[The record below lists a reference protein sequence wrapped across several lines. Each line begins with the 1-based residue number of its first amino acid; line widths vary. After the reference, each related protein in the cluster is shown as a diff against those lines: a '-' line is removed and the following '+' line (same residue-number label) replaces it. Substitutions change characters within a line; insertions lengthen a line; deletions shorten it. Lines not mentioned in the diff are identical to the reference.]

1 MFEKP
6 VFKII
11 VCVIFLF
18 AGIIDGTAN
27 DYPGD
32 LLHPGVG
39 QLTINQIGLSVVDFE
54 EMQAIKNRI
63 EQKDKEVLI
72 WYNKLIENAND
83 ELSKEPYSVTNK
95 TGVPPSGSKHDY
107 MTIAPY
113 FWPNPDTPDGLPY
126 IRKDGEVNPEARN
139 NFTDFKEKDRF
150 FGAVDVLGKAFYYT
164 GEKIYAGKAISLI
177 RAWFL
182 DPATA
187 MNPNLNF
194 GQGIP
199 GEIEGR
205 PFGIIEFGGIRS
217 VLAALELL
225 KWGDALDAD
234 TDKGVNS
241 WLIDYLHWLQTSNLG
256 KKEATRSNNHGTT
269 YDVQLCNILLY
280 LGETEQIRNH
290 LEKTTKSRIRSH
302 IEPDGRQP
310 HELARTKS
318 FSYSVTNLSA
328 FTKLA
333 AMGKKVGVDLW
344 NYASDDGRGL
354 KKAYEFLINFVV
366 SDKEWEYQQIT
377 SLEEQKSRFVN
388 LLEYAGKEFGEDNYL
403 EIASN
408 YTRKTT
414 ESKAGS
420 D

>member
-1 MFEKP
+1 MFEKST
-6 VFKII
+6 FKII
-11 VCVIFLF
+11 VFASFLF
-18 AGIIDGTAN
+18 AGIILGTAVN
-27 DYPGD
+27 KPDCMDSRQSGN
-32 LLHPGVG
+32 G
-39 QLTINQIGLSVVDFE
+39 QRLANKIGLTVVDFE
-54 EMQAIKNRI
+54 EIQTIKNKI
-63 EQKDKEVLI
+63 EQKDKEALI

-83 ELSKEPYSVTNK
+83 ELSKGPYSVTKK

-126 IRKDGEVNPEARN
+126 IRKDGEVNPEARD
-139 NFTDFKEKDRF
+139 NFTDFTEKERF
-150 FGAVDVLGKAFYYT
+150 FDAVDVLGKAFYYS
-164 GEKIYAGKAISLI
+164 GDKKYAGKAISLI
-177 RAWFL
+177 RAWIL

-187 MNPNLNF
+187 MNPNLNY

-225 KWGDALDAD
+225 KWGDALDSD
-234 TDKGVNS
+234 TEEGVSS
-241 WLIDYLHWLQTSNLG
+241 WLIDYLHWLQTSDLG

-269 YDVQLCNILLY
+269 YDVQLCTILLY

-290 LEKTTKSRIRSH
+290 LGKITKNRIRSH

-333 AMGKKVGVDLW
+333 VLGKKVGVDLW
-344 NYASDDGRGL
+344 NYEADDGRSL
-354 KKAYEFLINFVV
+354 KKAYEFLITYIV
-366 SDKEWEYQQIT
+366 SNKEWEYQQIT
-377 SLEEQKSRFVN
+377 SLEEQKSKFVN
-388 LLEYAGKEFGEDNYL
+388 LLEYAGKEFGEDEYL
-403 EIASN
+403 EIASKHN
-408 YTRKTT
+408 RKF
-414 ESKAGS
+414 
-420 D
+420 